1 DVHVYWYRLT
11 NFNKFAGV
19 VWTLF
24 VCNSIVPQLLWWRA
38 LRRNPVALF
47 VISIIVLIG
56 MWFERYMIIA
66 SSLSEDFLPSSFGFF
81 RPTMWDILT
90 YAGSLGFFGALFLLF
105 IGFFPVM
112 SMSEMLAMLPGCHG
126 RWMGR

>member
-38 LRRNPVALF
+38 LRRSPVALF
-47 VISIIVLIG
+47 VVSIIVLIG
-56 MWFERYMIIA
+56 MWFERFMIIA
-66 SSLSEDFLPSSFGFF
+66 SSLSEDFLPSSFGIF
-81 RPTMWDILT
+81 RPTIWDILT
-90 YAGSLGFFGALFLLF
+90 YLGSISFFCALFLLF
-105 IGFFPVM
+105 VRFLPIL
-112 SMSEMLAMLPGCHG
+112 SMSEMRAQLP
-126 RWMGR
+126 